1 MLGNDQAC
9 TLCFWQARAYS
20 IAAAVLVK
28 SGWRARCITLS
39 AHSKAPTRPFG
50 LFNATNDVT
59 NAETTFQSPESPGF
73 VELPLSYLQIHVQ
86 VVCCQQ
92 QTSQM
97 KVRWLNHAQIES
109 SHPWGRSHLF
119 TRITS
124 QPRTQGPRCKRQAP
138 DLGKFL
144 LCRQTFH
151 IQTSGPDMAGI
162 GRISILLNFTRIV
175 TEPFTEGFGSG
186 DSCACTG
193 VDILDVWQRSKL
205 PKPSPI
211 TCKNYQPSHD
221 SKGVFEPF
229 HALSPTLTLLIVKP
243 WQLETSL
250 NSFSPLLYFLCHIK

>member
-1 MLGNDQAC
+1 M
-9 TLCFWQARAYS
+9 
-20 IAAAVLVK
+20 K

-109 SHPWGRSHLF
+109 SHPWGRIDIYREFHVRINIKYIFCFGPHLF
-119 TRITS
+119 TRMS
-124 QPRTQGPRCKRQAP
+124 AQPRTVQAP

-193 VDILDVWQRSKL
+193 VDILDV
-205 PKPSPI
+205 
-211 TCKNYQPSHD
+211 
-221 SKGVFEPF
+221 
-229 HALSPTLTLLIVKP
+229 
-243 WQLETSL
+243 
-250 NSFSPLLYFLCHIK
+250 